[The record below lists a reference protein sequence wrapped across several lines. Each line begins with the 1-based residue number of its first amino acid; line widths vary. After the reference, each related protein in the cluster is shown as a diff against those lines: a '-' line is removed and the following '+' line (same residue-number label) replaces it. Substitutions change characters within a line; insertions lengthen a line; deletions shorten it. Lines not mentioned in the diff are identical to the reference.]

1 MILAV
6 SGHGAVGILDEVL
19 LYGLIVVII
28 VVIVLLLRP
37 RPRSDA
43 ADDPAMTVRTFNRH
57 LRVHGTIDRD
67 PMLL

>member
-6 SGHGAVGILDEVL
+6 SGHGAVGILDEAL

-28 VVIVLLLRP
+28 VVIALLLRP

-43 ADDPAMTVRTFNRH
+43 ADDPANDGEDVQSPFE
-57 LRVHGTIDRD
+57 GPRD
-67 PMLL
+67 D